1 MSELVTPVMRVV
13 RLDKDAI
20 LPKRSNP
27 TDSGLD
33 VCFHS
38 LRRVYTHNG
47 GNGEQCIE
55 DNDKLKKLLDGE
67 SIILPYLYR
76 VLIGTGLKATVGP
89 GYEIQ
94 VRPRSGL
101 ALNKGLTV
109 LNTPGTIDE
118 AYRDEICVILINQSR
133 KDQTISFGERIAQLV
148 VVPILLTEVQEVTSL
163 DGNDRQGGFGST
175 GA

>member
-1 MSELVTPVMRVV
+1 MSELVTPVMKVV
-13 RLDKDAI
+13 RLDKDVI
-20 LPKRSNP
+20 LPKRANP

-38 LRRVYTHNG
+38 LKKVFTHNG
-47 GNGEQCIE
+47 GNGEQMVE
-55 DNDKLKKLLDGE
+55 DNEKLKKLLLGDT
-67 SIILPYLYR
+67 IVLPYLYR
-76 VLIGTGLKATVGP
+76 ALIGTGLKATVGP

-133 KDQTISFGERIAQLV
+133 KDQVISFGERIAQLV
-148 VVPILLTEVQEVTSL
+148 VAPILYTEVQEVTNL